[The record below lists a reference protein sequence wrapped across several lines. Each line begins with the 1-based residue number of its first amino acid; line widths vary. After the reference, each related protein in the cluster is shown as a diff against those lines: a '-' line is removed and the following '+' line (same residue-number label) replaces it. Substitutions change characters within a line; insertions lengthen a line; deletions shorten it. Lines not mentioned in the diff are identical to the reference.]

1 MSTPPTNNLLRAYC
15 ADDAAEYRA
24 SEDGRDILR
33 GHFAV
38 WNEWTTINSRYEGH
52 FLERIAPGAFD
63 QSIAQRA
70 PVILFQHGSDPTVGM
85 KPLGDVRS
93 MKADERGMAYEVA
106 LHDATYV
113 NDLKPAFRSG
123 MGASFKFSIP
133 DGGDHWETPSRATAG
148 NPDRLPERTITN
160 ATLYEFGPVTF
171 PAYEGATAGMR
182 SMTDEFM
189 GEWLRDSAFVARLTD
204 RVGLTVVEKIL
215 ATAED
220 LRDATP
226 EQETQVD
233 DRDAAHA
240 KARRSWLASNLYS

>member
-1 MSTPPTNNLLRAYC
+1 MSHPTSNLLRAYC

-24 SEDGRDILR
+24 SSDGRDILR

-38 WNEWTTINSRYEGH
+38 WNQWTEINSRYEGH

-63 QSIAQRA
+63 ASLAHRA
-70 PVILFQHGSDPTVGM
+70 PVVLFQHGADPTIGM
-85 KPLGDVRS
+85 KPLGDLTKVS
-93 MKADERGMAYEVA
+93 GDERGMAYEVA
-106 LHDATYV
+106 LHDASYV
-113 NDLKPAFRSG
+113 NDLKPALRSG
-123 MGASFKFSIP
+123 MGASFKFSID
-133 DGGDHWETPSRATAG
+133 DGGEHVEHPRRSSDY
-148 NPDRLPERTITN
+148 NPDALPERTVTK

-215 ATAED
+215 ATAGD

-226 EQETQVD
+226 EQEPQVD